1 VHPKV
6 FAVSPLITELPI
18 ALSALFTVSNLMQY
32 HLIIGIISIC
42 GACYIVDLGIE
53 NLRAQ
58 INTAREK
65 LPRTNALG
73 RGVMANFLSSHP
85 YLFWLSIGG
94 PLIYKS
100 LDVHIYATI
109 SFILGFYTLLIRVK
123 NGYCFCYRKIPVLGQ
138 ER

>member
-1 VHPKV
+1 MYPEV
-6 FAVSPLITELPI
+6 FAVSPPVRDLPI
-18 ALSALFTVSNLMQY
+18 VLFALFTLSNLMQY
-32 HLIIGIISIC
+32 HLIIGIISIF

-53 NLRAQ
+53 NLGAQ
-58 INTAREK
+58 INTARRK

-73 RGVMANFLSSHP
+73 RSVMADFLSSHP

-94 PLIYKS
+94 PLICKN
-100 LDVHIYATI
+100 LDVHIYAII
-109 SFILGFYTLLIRVK
+109 SFILGFCTLLIRVK